1 MNFNVCKTVLLSAC
15 LPTVCL
21 AQQAPFS
28 GIWSIDLRSTQERR
42 QRVECGTA
50 TLELSQTG
58 DRIVGNHYMATSKC
72 GRLNEGG
79 DGTVKGIVVG
89 NTAVLVV
96 TSGRNGAIVLGSA
109 KLDRGVLV
117 WQATEEIKAGE
128 PAGDSPL
135 ILDKGSLIRSK
146 N

>member
-1 MNFNVCKTVLLSAC
+1 MTTNYRQALLLLAG
-15 LPTVCL
+15 LPLAAL

-28 GIWSIDLRSTQERR
+28 GTWSVDLRSPQERK
-42 QRVECGTA
+42 QHVECGTA
-50 TLELSQTG
+50 TFELSQTG
-58 DRIVGNHYMATSKC
+58 ERIVGNHYMATPRC

-79 DGTVKGIVVG
+79 EGTVKGIAVG
-89 NTAVLVV
+89 NTAVLVI

-109 KLDRGVLV
+109 KLNRGVLV
-117 WQATEEIKAGE
+117 WQSTEEILAGE

-135 ILDKGSLIRSK
+135 ILDKGSLTRSE